1 MCGIMGY
8 VGRKPCIP
16 YIVKGLKMLEYR
28 GYDSAGIATLVDGEI
43 KIKKVV
49 GKVNQLEK
57 IVVNNEEGYIGIGHT
72 RWATHGE
79 PTLDNA
85 HPHIDCNGRFVVVH
99 NGIIE
104 NYKELKDYLLERGHI
119 FRSQT
124 DTEVIVH
131 LLEEFSEENIVYS
144 FKRVVERLEGSF
156 ALVVLDKNNTQ
167 TLYGIKRQS
176 PLIIG
181 LGEGEVFVASDIPA
195 LSLWVENYIFPEDD
209 QLVIL
214 NPKKLEIYNLK
225 DKLEKL
231 NIKPV
236 KISRERISVDK
247 GGYSHYMLKEIHEQ
261 PAVLREIFTEGIE
274 KKENFF
280 FFKDFKEDNNLWK
293 NINKISIVACGTS
306 YHAGYF
312 AKYLWE
318 EELPYNVEV
327 DYSSEFRYRK
337 PKIDKNTLFIAISQS
352 GETADTIAALRLVRE
367 KGAKILSLTNNL
379 RSTIARESDFNLYL
393 RTGIEIGVAA
403 TKTFMAELAFIF
415 LLKEYIK
422 QELYGEN
429 TINWD
434 DLRKIPVYLEKI
446 LSESNLVKEIAYKY
460 SKNKNFLYIARGKN
474 FPLILEGALK
484 LKEIS
489 YVHAEG
495 VSAGEMKH
503 GPIALLD
510 ENTPVMTIAVQDE
523 TYNKIFSNLE
533 EVKARKAPIIAIATE
548 NDKKIMDV
556 ANDFIYV
563 PKYDSKY
570 YQFFVT
576 IPLQLFAY
584 YVAEKLERE
593 IDQPRNLAK
602 SVTVE

>member
-1 MCGIMGY
+1 MCGIIGY
-8 VGRKPCIP
+8 VGKNPCVP
-16 YIVKGLKMLEYR
+16 YIIKGLKMLEYR
-28 GYDSAGIATLVDGEI
+28 GYDSAGLATLVDGEI

-79 PTLDNA
+79 PTLNNA

-104 NYKELKDYLLERGHI
+104 NYKELKDYLLGRGHI

-131 LLEEFSEENIVYS
+131 LLEEFFEENIVYS
-144 FKRVVERLEGSF
+144 FKRVVEKLEGSF
-156 ALVVLDKNNTQ
+156 ALVILDKNNPQ
-167 TLYGIKRQS
+167 SLYGIKRQS

-181 LGEGEVFVASDIPA
+181 LGDGEVFVASDIPA
-195 LSLWVENYIFPEDD
+195 LSLWVEDYIFPEDD
-209 QLVIL
+209 QLAIL

-236 KISRERISVDK
+236 KISKEKISIDK
-247 GGYSHYMLKEIHEQ
+247 GGYPHYMLKEIHEQ
-261 PAVLREIFTEGIE
+261 PTILREIFTEGIE
-274 KKENFF
+274 KKGNFF
-280 FFKDFKEDNNLWK
+280 FFKDFKEDDNLWK

-352 GETADTIAALRLVRE
+352 GETADTIAALRLARE

-379 RSTIARESDFNLYL
+379 RSTIARESDLNLYL
-393 RTGIEIGVAA
+393 RSGIEIGVAA

-429 TINWD
+429 SINWD

-446 LSESNLVKEIAYKY
+446 LSESNLIKEIAYKY

-489 YVHAEG
+489 YIHAEG

-548 NDKKIMDV
+548 NDQKIMDV
-556 ANDFIYV
+556 ADDLIYV
-563 PKYDSKY
+563 PKHNSKY
-570 YQFFVT
+570 YYFFVT

>member
-1 MCGIMGY
+1 MCGIIGY

-57 IVVNNEEGYIGIGHT
+57 IVVNNEESYIGIGHT

-79 PTLDNA
+79 PTSDNA

-104 NYKELKDYLLERGHI
+104 NYKELKDYLLKKGHI

-131 LLEEFSEENIVYS
+131 LLEEFSEENILYS

-156 ALVVLDKNNTQ
+156 ALLVLDKNNPQ
-167 TLYGIKRQS
+167 TLYGIRRQS

-195 LSLWVENYIFPEDD
+195 LSLWVENYIFPEDE
-209 QLVIL
+209 QLAII

-231 NIKPV
+231 NIETV

-247 GGYSHYMLKEIHEQ
+247 GGYPYYMLKEIHEQ

-293 NINKISIVACGTS
+293 NINKIFIVACGTS

-352 GETADTIAALRLVRE
+352 GETADTIAALRLARE

-379 RSTIARESDFNLYL
+379 RSTIGRESDFNLYL

-510 ENTPVMTIAVQDE
+510 ESTPVMTIAVQDE

-570 YQFFVT
+570 YHFFVT

>member
-231 NIKPV
+231 NIEPV